1 MKPLALIGIVLIAI
15 GLAALIYGEITYSS
29 QEQEVKVGPIEVTA
43 KTKKT
48 IPLPPIVGGV
58 AIAGGV
64 VLLIVGI
71 RRV

>member
-15 GLAALIYGEITYSS
+15 GLAALIYGGITYSS

-48 IPLPPIVGGV
+48 IPLPPIVAGV

-71 RRV
+71 RRA

>member
-1 MKPLALIGIVLIAI
+1 VKPLALIGIVLTAI
-15 GLAALIYGEITYSS
+15 GLAALIYGGITYSS
-29 QEQEVKVGPIEVTA
+29 QEEEVKVGPIEVTA

-58 AIAGGV
+58 AIAGGI

-71 RRV
+71 RRS

>member
-15 GLAALIYGEITYSS
+15 GLAALIYGGITYTS

-58 AIAGGV
+58 SIAGGV
-64 VLLIVGI
+64 VLLIVGS
-71 RRV
+71 RRA